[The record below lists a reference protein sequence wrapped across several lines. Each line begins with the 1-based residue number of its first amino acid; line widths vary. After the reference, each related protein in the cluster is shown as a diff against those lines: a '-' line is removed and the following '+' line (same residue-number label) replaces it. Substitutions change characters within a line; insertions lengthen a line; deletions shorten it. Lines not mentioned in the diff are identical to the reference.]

1 MDEPTLAEEVRRLAD
16 EVRRLIGAQERY
28 VTKEIMDLKLEA
40 LTKDHQDLEVSVAAD
55 RAAAKARLDTI
66 SRWLWS
72 GVAAPVIV
80 GIILYVLIGKTP

>member
-1 MDEPTLAEEVRRLAD
+1 MEEPTLAEEVRRLAD

-40 LTKDHQDLEVSVAAD
+40 LAKDHQDLEAAQAAD
-55 RAAAKARLDTI
+55 RERMSAI